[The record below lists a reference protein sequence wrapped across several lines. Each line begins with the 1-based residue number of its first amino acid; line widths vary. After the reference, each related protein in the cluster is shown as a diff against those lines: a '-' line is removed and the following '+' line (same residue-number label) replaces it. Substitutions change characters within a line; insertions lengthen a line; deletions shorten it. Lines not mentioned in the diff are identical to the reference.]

1 MKSFKIYLPILF
13 FVFTISFAQNKISI
27 QKAEESNTTL
37 QESFPVDA
45 RPLLEAFD
53 KANGID
59 YEKAGRPVRLNK
71 ATAWNFVKGIST
83 KSWMVSD
90 LRSGAAKPYYP
101 MPSTCREV
109 GDNCYIFVADS
120 VWNTRV
126 TETVVQQVKE
136 AFDLK
141 TPANSNKG
149 IFRTDVDTFGDPPD
163 FDKDPRIIILIFD
176 IKDAYSVTGTGG
188 YTVGY
193 FHAMNQYPKS
203 TFPNS
208 NEAEIF
214 FMDANPLDWAKP
226 SGLNTGLSTLAHEFQ
241 HMIHF
246 NYLPSYDTFFNE
258 SWSLAAEVIC
268 GYPLYTQSYYNG
280 ETNHYLFDWRSED
293 NTLVLNDY
301 SRAAKFG
308 LYLYE
313 QYGVSILKNYL
324 SNQIKGETGLNF
336 YLQTLSPSSDFETM
350 LSNWWVANF
359 LNDKSVSPGLAK
371 WGYNYSNIIKV
382 TTKTIINPNV
392 TNASD
397 AVYKLGA
404 QYLSFTSGKNL
415 KVNFNT
421 QSNSTVQLKAIKT
434 GPGGKQVVDVAPS
447 TDFSVS
453 DFGTNYTNV
462 TFLVCQNDFSY
473 GNTSFVDK
481 GPYAYSYT
489 STGTYINKPMEIAYD
504 QLEPTGVLSLAQ
516 GDSVAVVFDGVA
528 GTRLDSIKV
537 ALRQAGSVYGGIFQ
551 AATSGNFLG
560 GKKLAAP
567 ITVTSTISSKPP
579 VPYPIPWS
587 NWVKLDLRSKNIDAS
602 NPFVVSFLIEGT
614 YPETNRVMITDF
626 ESSASYHSFFYQTS
640 ASKWVYYTNSSKP
653 GFIFLNL
660 IRAYVSDFTTGVEKV
675 IELMPTSFK
684 LDQNYPNPFNP
695 STVIN
700 YQLPS
705 ASHVTLTVYDMLGR
719 EVTKLVDEYQQAGS
733 HSSQFS
739 ILSSQ
744 FSSGIYFYTLHAGN
758 YLETKKMVLMK

>member
-1 MKSFKIYLPILF
+1 MKSFKTYLSILF
-13 FVFTISFAQNKISI
+13 FVFTISFAQTKMNI
-27 QKAEESNTTL
+27 QKVDESAL
-37 QESFPVDA
+37 SAGESYPVDA

-53 KANGID
+53 KANGIN
-59 YEKAGRPVRLNK
+59 YEKAGKPVRLNK

-90 LRSGAAKPYYP
+90 LRKGTATPSYP

-126 TETVVQQVKE
+126 TEAVVQQVKE

-141 TPANSNKG
+141 TPANPNKG

-176 IKDAYSVTGTGG
+176 IKDNYSVTGTGG
-188 YTVGY
+188 FTVGY
-193 FHAMNQYPKS
+193 FHGINQYPKS
-203 TFPNS
+203 TYSNS
-208 NEAEIF
+208 NEAELF
-214 FMDANPLDWAKP
+214 FMDANPLDWTKTT
-226 SGLNTGLSTLAHEFQ
+226 GLNTGLSTLAHEFQ

-246 NYLPSYDTFFNE
+246 RYIPSDENFFDE

-280 ETNHYLFDWRSED
+280 ETNQYLLNWRSYD

-313 QYGVSILKNYL
+313 QYGASIFKNYL
-324 SNQIKGETGLNF
+324 TNQIKGESGLNY
-336 YLQTLSPSSDFETM
+336 YLQSLSPSSDLVTT

-359 LNDKSVSPGLAK
+359 LNDRSISPGFTK

-382 TTKTIINPNV
+382 TPKTIVNPNV

-404 QYLSFTSGKNL
+404 QYISYTSGKNL
-415 KVNFNT
+415 NINFNT
-421 QSNSTVQLKAIKT
+421 LGNSSIKIKAIKT
-434 GPGGKQVVDVAPS
+434 GASNKAVDDVPPGINY
-447 TDFSVS
+447 SVS
-453 DFGTNYTNV
+453 DFGTTYNNV
-462 TFLVCQNDFSY
+462 TFMVYHNNRNDFSQ
-473 GNTSFVDK
+473 GT
-481 GPYAYSYT
+481 YAYSYT
-489 STGTYINKPMEIAYD
+489 SSGTYQNKPIEIKYD
-504 QLEPTGVLSLAQ
+504 DGDAKPALGAWDLSAN
-516 GDSVAVVFDGVA
+516 DTIAVFFNGIT

-537 ALRQAGSVYGGIFQ
+537 GLRNDKQITGYIYNTKNQGSRIW
-551 AATSGNFLG
+551 
-560 GKKLAAP
+560 KP
-567 ITVTSTISSKPP
+567 ITSPFLLTGTSSPVKDPVTSLFP
-579 VPYPIPWS
+579 VPWP
-587 NWVKLDLRSKNIDAS
+587 NMAKVDLRSQNIDAS
-602 NPFVVSFLIEGT
+602 NPFAVSF
-614 YPETNRVMITDF
+614 
-626 ESSASYHSFFYQTS
+626 
-640 ASKWVYYTNSSKP
+640 VYTGTNSNSIVVVEHTPSEYFYSLTYLNNPSSSTP
-653 GFIFLNL
+653 GWYYLSSSSTGVGLYL

-675 IELMPTSFK
+675 IELMPTTFS
-684 LDQNYPNPFNP
+684 LNQNYPNPFNP

-733 HSSQFS
+733 HNSQFS
-739 ILSSQ
+739 ILNSQ
-744 FSSGIYFYTLHAGN
+744 FSSGIYFYTIRAGN
-758 YLETKKMVLMK
+758 FIETKKMVLMK